1 MSRTLYLS
9 LDEGKVVACCLK
21 EKVGISAIER
31 LPGGGVR
38 LVCMGVDGAE
48 RIRSVLKK
56 QLLEEGDISREPHR
70 PSTPLW

>member
-9 LDEGKVVACCLK
+9 LDEEKVVARCLK
-21 EKVGISAIER
+21 EKIGVSVIER

-38 LVCMGVDGAE
+38 LVCNSTEGAR
-48 RIRSVLKK
+48 RIRSVLKD
-56 QLLEEGDISREPHR
+56 QLLEDGIAREPHR